1 MACDLVAFVA
11 LVVALV
17 VAFFAVDVR
26 DLALLDAFPFALV
39 FVGGVVEDEV
49 VLSGPLAT
57 VVGVVLDALEL
68 LAALAGVAFEGAAL
82 AGVAFVLVDFVV
94 VPLEA
99 LVLVGAVDDFAVVD
113 LGCETVAGLLLLLL
127 LLLLGTLALL
137 LLVAAGSSF
146 FFR

>member
-68 LAALAGVAFEGAAL
+68 LAALAGDVL
-82 AGVAFVLVDFVV
+82 AGDAFVLVDFVV
-94 VPLEA
+94 VPLEE
-99 LVLVGAVDDFAVVD
+99 LVLVGALDDFALAD
-113 LGCETVAGLLLLLL
+113 LGGETVAGLLLLLL
-127 LLLLGTLALL
+127 DTLALL
-137 LLVAAGSSF
+137 LLVATGSSF